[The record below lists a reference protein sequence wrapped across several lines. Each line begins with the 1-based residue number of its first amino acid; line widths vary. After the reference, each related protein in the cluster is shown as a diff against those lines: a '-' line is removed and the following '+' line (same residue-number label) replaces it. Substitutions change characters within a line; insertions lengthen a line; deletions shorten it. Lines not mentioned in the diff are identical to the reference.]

1 MLSILAWVLDR
12 GWDVGQHST
21 TEIRELIERLKDVV
35 STMQT
40 SRVRNAESVIHSTEA
55 SGALEEIL
63 VSMTLISDMNIQIA
77 SAAEEQSM
85 LAEDISLNIEQIGQV
100 ASSVAEGAQ
109 ETAQA
114 GSRLSE
120 LTKKQRTVINIF
132 KV

>member
-1 MLSILAWVLDR
+1 
-12 GWDVGQHST
+12 
-21 TEIRELIERLKDVV
+21 
-35 STMQT
+35 
-40 SRVRNAESVIHSTEA
+40 
-55 SGALEEIL
+55 
-63 VSMTLISDMNIQIA
+63 
-77 SAAEEQSM
+77 M